1 MSTATSPV
9 KVNGGGP
16 APETSSLA
24 SASAPAASASAS
36 APAGVGSAASSL
48 SSAGA
53 RPAEMA
59 APTAEQIRAAGRFND
74 SIYNNNVGWGKNF
87 DFIDNG
93 DGTGTVRDNR
103 WTGSETIHERATQ
116 AWNEHLAAKKCVKDH
131 AQNKKEIAAWDKEH
145 AAAPVTKT
153 DATKDAT
160 KADATK
166 DADKTAKKDE
176 KKDESGWCSYLWNG
190 VTSFFGSIGRA
201 VWYVITCG
209 PCVDFFSWL
218 CGSSEKKDAT
228 TASKDATKPAGTP
241 AADASKPAATKPATA
256 PATK

>member
-36 APAGVGSAASSL
+36 APAGVGSAASSIA
-48 SSAGA
+48 SASTK
-53 RPAEMA
+53 PAPLTA
-59 APTAEQIRAAGRFND
+59 AERRALNFNPSAYVNRFGGNL
-74 SIYNNNVGWGKNF
+74 F
-87 DFIDNG
+87 TFHANG
-93 DGTGTVRDNR
+93 DVDDIRSAVIPEAFRDH
-103 WTGSETIHERATQ
+103 SATQ
-116 AWNEHLAAKKCVKDH
+116 VREGWQAFLAAKARKD
-131 AQNKKEIAAWDKEH
+131 AIDAWVEPT
-145 AAAPVTKT
+145 ATPVVSKPDATKT
-153 DATKDAT
+153 DATKDAA
-160 KADATK
+160 KA

-190 VTSFFGSIGRA
+190 VTGLCGSIGKA
-201 VWYVITCG
+201 IWYVISFG

-228 TASKDATKPAGTP
+228 AKATVNKDGSTTATATGADGSKTSASTP
-241 AADASKPAATKPATA
+241 APKPATA
-256 PATK
+256 AK